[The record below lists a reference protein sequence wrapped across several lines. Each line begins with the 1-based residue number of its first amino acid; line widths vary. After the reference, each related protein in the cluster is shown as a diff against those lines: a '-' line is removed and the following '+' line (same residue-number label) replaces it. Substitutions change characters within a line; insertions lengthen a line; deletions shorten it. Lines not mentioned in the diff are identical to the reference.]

1 MYPFSFCG
9 YFKIRNQKIKTLTNS
24 GRHLVLRFLQLA
36 IWRCMWQWL
45 EVTEAVELT
54 AVQAGA
60 ELFPTSSAIF
70 RPGLRMLYRDHK
82 EFQDIRTW
90 RSTRISQALGRFPYG
105 LPFLWQFFFFRVLLE
120 ITSAVTCLSLSV
132 SVVKCRFCQN
142 HWMRK
147 ALNFSPYNQR
157 QGKIFHNLTWWL
169 GDSSSYQSAAV
180 TYQAGLFFIS
190 WLTVYQGKYWRIQSR
205 LIHLRRLIPRD
216 FGMYSFFLS

>member
-90 RSTRISQALGRFPYG
+90 RSTRISQALGRFPYD
-105 LPFLWQFFFFRVLLE
+105 LPSSSGTEDQQEFRKHWDDFHTVSHSFGNSFF
-120 ITSAVTCLSLSV
+120 SV
-132 SVVKCRFCQN
+132 SCLKLLRLSPVFHFLCQLSNAGFVKITGCEK
-142 HWMRK
+142 HWISHRIINGK
-147 ALNFSPYNQR
+147 VKFFTISLGGLVIVAPINQQLLRIRLDYFS
-157 QGKIFHNLTWWL
+157 F
-169 GDSSSYQSAAV
+169 
-180 TYQAGLFFIS
+180 
-190 WLTVYQGKYWRIQSR
+190 
-205 LIHLRRLIPRD
+205 RD
-216 FGMYSFFLS
+216 